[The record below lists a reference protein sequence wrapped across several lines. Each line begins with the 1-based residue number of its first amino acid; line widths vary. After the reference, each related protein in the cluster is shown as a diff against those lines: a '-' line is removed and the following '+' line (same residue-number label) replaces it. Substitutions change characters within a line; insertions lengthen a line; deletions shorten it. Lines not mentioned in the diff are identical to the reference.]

1 MDKYNRNKLVTR
13 CLKGDASSQKAL
25 YDLFSDDMFKVCLMY
40 AADYDA
46 ANDLLQ
52 EGFLKVFQKLNKY
65 KPSGSLG
72 GWIRTV
78 ITNTCIDQ
86 YRSNKWEMHKKL
98 LDNDFEMDALLVSFN
113 EVENR
118 FKEADFLTIIK
129 DLPEGYRMVLNLY
142 FLEGYKHQEI
152 AEKLSI
158 SIGTSKS
165 QLFKAK
171 KYLKEIL
178 EQKLSKEEIS
188 KYEGLDRRV
197 V

>member
-1 MDKYNRNKLVTR
+1 MDKRNRNKLVSR
-13 CLKGDASSQKAL
+13 CLKGDAPSQKAL

-72 GWIRTV
+72 GWVRTV

-86 YRSNKWEMHKKL
+86 YRSNKWEKHKKL

>member
-1 MDKYNRNKLVTR
+1 MDQTNRKKLVKR
-13 CLKGDASSQKAL
+13 CLKGDSSAQKAL

-86 YRSNKWEMHKKL
+86 YRSNKWEKHKKL
-98 LDNDFEMDALLVSFN
+98 LDNDYEMDTLLVSFN

-118 FKEADFLTIIK
+118 FKEADFLSIIK

-152 AEKLSI
+152 AEKLDI
-158 SIGTSKS
+158 SLGTSKS
-165 QLFKAK
+165 QLYKAK

-178 EQKLSKEEIS
+178 VKKLSKEEIS
-188 KYEGLDRRV
+188 KYEGLANRV

>member
-1 MDKYNRNKLVTR
+1 MDQTNRKKLVKR
-13 CLKGDASSQKAL
+13 CLRGEPSAQKAL

-52 EGFLKVFQKLNKY
+52 EGFLKVFQKLDKY

-86 YRSNKWEMHKKL
+86 YRTNKWEKRKKL
-98 LDNDFEMDALLVSFN
+98 LDNDYEMDALMVTFN

-118 FKEADFLTIIK
+118 FKEADFLEIIK

-152 AEKLSI
+152 AEKLDI
-158 SIGTSKS
+158 SLGTSKS

-171 KYLKEIL
+171 KFLKEIL
-178 EQKLSKEEIS
+178 EKKLSKEEIS
-188 KYEGLDRRV
+188 KYEGLAKRV

>member
-1 MDKYNRNKLVTR
+1 MR
-13 CLKGDASSQKAL
+13 GDAASQKAL

-86 YRSNKWEMHKKL
+86 YRTNKWEKHKKL
-98 LDNDFEMDALLVSFN
+98 LDNDYEMEALVVSFN

-142 FLEGYKHQEI
+142 FLEGYKHHEI
-152 AEKLSI
+152 AEKLGI
-158 SIGTSKS
+158 SVGTSKS

-188 KYEGLDRRV
+188 KYEGLGKRV

>member
-1 MDKYNRNKLVTR
+1 
-13 CLKGDASSQKAL
+13 
-25 YDLFSDDMFKVCLMY
+25 MY

-65 KPSGSLG
+65 NPSGSLG

-78 ITNTCIDQ
+78 ISNTCIDH
-86 YRSNKWEMHKKL
+86 YRSNKWEKNKKL
-98 LDNDFEMDALLVSFN
+98 FDNDYEMDSLLVSFN

-118 FKEADFLTIIK
+118 FKEADFLSIIK
-129 DLPEGYRMVLNLY
+129 DLPEGYRIVLNLY

-152 AEKLSI
+152 AEKLGVSL
-158 SIGTSKS
+158 GTSKS

-171 KYLKEIL
+171 KFLKEIL
-178 EQKLSKEEIS
+178 VKKLSKEEIS
-188 KYEGLDRRV
+188 KYERLANRV

>member
-1 MDKYNRNKLVTR
+1 MDNTNRKKLVKR
-13 CLKGDASSQKAL
+13 CLRGDSSAQKAL

-40 AADYDA
+40 SADYDA

-78 ITNTCIDQ
+78 ITNTCIDH
-86 YRSNKWEMHKKL
+86 YRTNKWDKNRKL
-98 LDNDFEMDALLVSFN
+98 LDNDYEMDTLLVSFN

-118 FKEADFLTIIK
+118 FKEADFLAIIK

-152 AEKLSI
+152 AEMLDI

-188 KYEGLDRRV
+188 KYEGLGKRV